1 MLNKVAVITL
11 QSPEQ
16 VDVIDE
22 ISWPSGVQQKEILHW
37 LAELLQ
43 GSIVRNNLMTILQNQ
58 SKNYEYYILIIIRK
72 SILLI
77 NRLFIVYVDTGMAD
91 GASTRIQ
98 ISVNGE
104 IVGLRKWKVP

>member
-1 MLNKVAVITL
+1 
-11 QSPEQ
+11 
-16 VDVIDE
+16 
-22 ISWPSGVQQKEILHW
+22 
-37 LAELLQ
+37 
-43 GSIVRNNLMTILQNQ
+43 MTILQNQ
-58 SKNYEYYILIIIRK
+58 SKNYYTLIIIRK
-72 SILLI
+72 SLLLI

>member
-1 MLNKVAVITL
+1 
-11 QSPEQ
+11 
-16 VDVIDE
+16 
-22 ISWPSGVQQKEILHW
+22 
-37 LAELLQ
+37 
-43 GSIVRNNLMTILQNQ
+43 MTILQNQ
-58 SKNYEYYILIIIRK
+58 SKNYYILIIIRK
-72 SILLI
+72 SILMI